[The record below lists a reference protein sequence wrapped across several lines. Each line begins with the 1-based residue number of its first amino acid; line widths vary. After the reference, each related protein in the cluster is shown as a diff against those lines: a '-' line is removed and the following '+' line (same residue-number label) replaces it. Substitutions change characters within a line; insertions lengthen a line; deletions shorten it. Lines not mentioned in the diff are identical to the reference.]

1 MTVREQARSVRP
13 HCYFGLKPGLGR
25 VAIGLVC
32 LTAYL
37 GAGPGLAGKRI
48 FLDPAARRRPA
59 PPLSPHDGTG
69 RKIPMAYYPQPGPAA
84 ARRR

>member
-1 MTVREQARSVRP
+1 MTMREQARSVRP

-48 FLDPAARRRPA
+48 F
-59 PPLSPHDGTG
+59 S
-69 RKIPMAYYPQPGPAA
+69 
-84 ARRR
+84 